1 MKKTMAMTLFLLLV
15 PALAVGSDYVIGDGD
30 GLTISVWGVQDLSL
44 SAKVRPDGKITI
56 PALGEVRA
64 AGLTPVKLQDKLTE
78 KLKNLVKNPVV
89 TVIVSEITNNK
100 VFVFGGGVKPGVYNL
115 LRKTTLLELLC
126 EVSEVKEADLRRAY
140 VLRDGKK
147 IKEDFYDLFV
157 EGDVSGDIAIE
168 PNDVIFLPAL
178 LERNIYIVGA
188 VNKPQAVEYREGMT
202 AMEALLSAEGFTKFA
217 KLNSTVIFRKEG
229 GKEIEIKVKVKDLID
244 DGDLSQ
250 NVLLKPGDYIVV
262 SEGIF

>member
-89 TVIVSEITNNK
+89 TVIVSEITNN
-100 VFVFGGGVKPGVYNL
+100 
-115 LRKTTLLELLC
+115 
-126 EVSEVKEADLRRAY
+126 
-140 VLRDGKK
+140 
-147 IKEDFYDLFV
+147 
-157 EGDVSGDIAIE
+157 
-168 PNDVIFLPAL
+168 
-178 LERNIYIVGA
+178 
-188 VNKPQAVEYREGMT
+188 
-202 AMEALLSAEGFTKFA
+202 
-217 KLNSTVIFRKEG
+217 
-229 GKEIEIKVKVKDLID
+229 
-244 DGDLSQ
+244 
-250 NVLLKPGDYIVV
+250 
-262 SEGIF
+262 

>member
-1 MKKTMAMTLFLLLV
+1 V
-15 PALAVGSDYVIGDGD
+15 
-30 GLTISVWGVQDLSL
+30 
-44 SAKVRPDGKITI
+44 
-56 PALGEVRA
+56 
-64 AGLTPVKLQDKLTE
+64 
-78 KLKNLVKNPVV
+78 
-89 TVIVSEITNNK
+89 
-100 VFVFGGGVKPGVYNL
+100 
-115 LRKTTLLELLC
+115 RKTTLLELLC